1 MVLIFYELVQPG
13 LDLVGVLFR
22 QQWTFSHAFWE
33 KMDFFACILGKSG
46 PFCMLFLEKVD
57 FFECSAHVRG
67 MFPGKIWKNM
77 IEYYTFR
84 DIMIHI
90 VHSKL

>member
-1 MVLIFYELVQPG
+1 MLPG
-13 LDLVGVLFR
+13 R
-22 QQWTFSHAFWE
+22 KWTFLCVQ
-33 KMDFFACILGKSG
+33 CILGKSG
-46 PFCMLFLEKVD
+46 TFLCAFLDKVD
-57 FFECSAHVRG
+57 FFDCSAHVGG

-77 IEYYTFR
+77 IEYYIFR